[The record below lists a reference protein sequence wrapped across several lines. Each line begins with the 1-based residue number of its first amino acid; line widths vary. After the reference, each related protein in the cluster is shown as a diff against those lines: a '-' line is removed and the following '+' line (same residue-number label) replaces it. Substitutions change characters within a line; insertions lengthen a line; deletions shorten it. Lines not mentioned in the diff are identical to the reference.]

1 MRTAQ
6 DIALILHFIGLAALL
21 GGFLAQLTAP
31 VKQVTRSM
39 LDGAWT
45 MLVSAFAL
53 VVTIS
58 AQGEEELDPA
68 KYGIKG
74 LVLAALILL
83 LLQGRGKE
91 SIEKPGYFA
100 IGLLTLTNV
109 CIAVLWH

>member
-6 DIALILHFIGLAALL
+6 DIALILHFVGSAALL

-31 VKQVTRSM
+31 AKQVTRSM
-39 LDGAWT
+39 MDGAWT

-53 VVTIS
+53 VGTIQ

-68 KYGIKG
+68 KFGIKG

-83 LLQGRGKE
+83 LLQGKGKE
-91 SIEKPGYFA
+91 SIEKPSFFA
-100 IGLLTLTNV
+100 IGLLTFANI